1 MTSYYKPYMSGS
13 DSDSETESIASSITF
28 SNNTGNFVLLAN
40 NLLIPPIVG
49 PVLDISSEV
58 MYLQNRNYALY
69 NSLADTITSDLS
81 NNMYVPSQTT
91 TMVTTTTQVTS
102 IINMDS
108 TNRDK
113 QVYIQPT
120 NLQLRLPRTYKN
132 IINFQVVQV
141 KLLSAFYYF
150 RKSKQNVT
158 ITINEEGRFLYPDG
172 SVVTGSDVTNPA
184 VAKVLNKITNTIRE
198 GSYDINSLINELT
211 IQLNTAPIFYDFVGG
226 FNQFVLLFAAT
237 GDLSLGFNLPGD
249 YYYDSTINNY
259 IANPTIDTI
268 VTKYFS
274 QRYAGLTGYTINQIK
289 VAYYYPVLKEIL
301 LDNAYTGSKINFT
314 LANSSYLLPSET
326 PYTRCVFYF
335 QGLSDLYV
343 QSVIQTNTTVLD
355 SYRLAHTFRYSL
367 INKYVV
373 TYDTFSQHITIN
385 SPSLNTSLVNLINYK
400 QSSYFNQQLALY
412 NITAAQ
418 FADLSTQNT
427 LLLAILTDMYNFL
440 QTQFALS
447 FAVNFNTFTLDY

>member
-1 MTSYYKPYMSGS
+1 MTSYYKPYISGS
-13 DSDSETESIASSITF
+13 DSESETESIASSISF

-40 NLLIPPIVG
+40 NLLIPPIIG
-49 PVLDISSEV
+49 PVFDISNEV

-69 NSLADTITSDLS
+69 NSLADTITKDLS
-81 NNMYVPSQTT
+81 NNMYIPAQTT

-237 GDLSLGFNLPGD
+237 GDL
-249 YYYDSTINNY
+249 
-259 IANPTIDTI
+259 
-268 VTKYFS
+268 
-274 QRYAGLTGYTINQIK
+274 
-289 VAYYYPVLKEIL
+289 
-301 LDNAYTGSKINFT
+301 
-314 LANSSYLLPSET
+314 
-326 PYTRCVFYF
+326 
-335 QGLSDLYV
+335 
-343 QSVIQTNTTVLD
+343 
-355 SYRLAHTFRYSL
+355 
-367 INKYVV
+367 
-373 TYDTFSQHITIN
+373 
-385 SPSLNTSLVNLINYK
+385 
-400 QSSYFNQQLALY
+400 
-412 NITAAQ
+412 
-418 FADLSTQNT
+418 
-427 LLLAILTDMYNFL
+427 
-440 QTQFALS
+440 
-447 FAVNFNTFTLDY
+447 